1 MKGIKNHKIKISS
14 TFSERCQEIKKRGII
29 PSFLGLPKLDSN
41 HVPGNKHSF
50 CPAPR
55 KTIIDCF
62 FIASPP
68 LLVRFALSSQ
78 ARWFEEDNAGEGK
91 QKGYRIGLEPRPGR
105 FRLRPLTVAT
115 VTTLR
120 KDLLPDFR
128 RERRLMQQC
137 NSHSYRLVAPAYGR
151 HRYHPAKGSFARF
164 PSGVSLNA
172 TMQFTLLPS
181 ELGQNLSFSGVDYAL
196 TSE

>member
-41 HVPGNKHSF
+41 H
-50 CPAPR
+50 
-55 KTIIDCF
+55 
-62 FIASPP
+62 
-68 LLVRFALSSQ
+68 
-78 ARWFEEDNAGEGK
+78 ARGVFGCA
-91 QKGYRIGLEPRPGR
+91 
-105 FRLRPLTVAT
+105 RLRPLT

-120 KDLLPDFR
+120 KDPIGCARLRSPPLPPC
-128 RERRLMQQC
+128 ERIL
-137 NSHSYRLVAPAYGR
+137 LVAPAYGR

-164 PSGVSLNA
+164 PSGASLNA
-172 TMQFTLLPS
+172 IMQFTLLPS